1 MRGCL
6 VTSRTCLT
14 GQRREVFPRP
24 AEMSSADVVQN
35 GLGPGE
41 GHWLAGEA
49 CLHVA
54 VMNSPYQEERAA
66 QAQSTA
72 PLFRTWLSSSGCINP
87 RRIILSSESLW
98 LKSKA
103 GLSLRVK
110 YCGLLLGF
118 GEWWVM
124 SGFFHSL
131 SLSRLS
137 RAPKQQLNHGV
148 VVV

>member
-14 GQRREVFPRP
+14 GQRREVFPCP
-24 AEMSSADVVQN
+24 AEMSSADAVQN
-35 GLGPGE
+35 GLGPGG
-41 GHWLAGEA
+41 GHRLAGEG

-54 VMNSPYQEERAA
+54 VMNFPYQEERG
-66 QAQSTA
+66 S
-72 PLFRTWLSSSGCINP
+72 PGPEHGSLFRTWLSSSGCINP
-87 RRIILSSESLW
+87 RRVILSSESLW

-103 GLSLRVK
+103 GLSLRVQ

-124 SGFFHSL
+124 CGFFHSL